1 MEVLVDTLAFRFR
14 SLALA
19 ILAGVLSASTAMA
32 AEKPKQIRIDWATY
46 NPVSML
52 LKEKQLLEKEFA
64 KDGIGILWVQ
74 TLGSNKAL
82 EFLNAGSID
91 FGSTAGAAAL
101 VGKIN
106 GNPIKSIYVY
116 SRPEWTA
123 LVTKNDAIK
132 TVADLKGKRVAVTRG
147 TDPHIFLVRALAE
160 ANLTEKDVKLV

>member
-1 MEVLVDTLAFRFR
+1 
-14 SLALA
+14 
-19 ILAGVLSASTAMA
+19 
-32 AEKPKQIRIDWATY
+32 WATY

-64 KDGIGILWVQ
+64 NDVISIVWVQ

-101 VGKIN
+101 VGRIN

-123 LVTKNDAIK
+123 LVTRKDSPIAKI
-132 TVADLKGKRVAVTRG
+132 ADLK
-147 TDPHIFLVRALAE
+147 
-160 ANLTEKDVKLV
+160 